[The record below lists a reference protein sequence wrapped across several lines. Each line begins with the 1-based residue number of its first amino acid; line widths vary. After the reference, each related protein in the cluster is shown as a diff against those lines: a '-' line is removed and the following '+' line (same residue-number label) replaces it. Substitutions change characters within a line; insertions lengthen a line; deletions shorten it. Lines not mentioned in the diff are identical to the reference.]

1 MLPFSGDSIFQEGR
15 DSVRYL
21 ALAVSTLAFLAWFYS
36 VYLFGFTPGSMA
48 ETVPVQIQGMLLLLP
63 ALIWWGVSLLTLG
76 KQRKWAW
83 LVCCLIL
90 MPLGLLVY
98 DMYRARASTN

>member
-1 MLPFSGDSIFQEGR
+1 M
-15 DSVRYL
+15 RYL
-21 ALAVSTLAFLAWFYS
+21 ALAVSTLAFMAWFYS
-36 VYLFGFTPGSMA
+36 VYLLGFFPAYLA
-48 ETVPVQIQGMLLLLP
+48 ESVPVRIQAILLLFP

-90 MPLGLLVY
+90 MPLGPLVY